1 MRAVPFI
8 FALLPSFCYDNDAYM
23 LRRIFGN
30 IIPGIDRLIERI
42 PPHIRDIIQKASLAF
57 AALVALLV
65 IIAGINKGLSDAKP
79 KGFKLVEHNRDLFY
93 LQEMREEYA
102 KKRKLVEDV
111 EVDPLQFPSRQKA
124 QDDTKFAAMG
134 RDTMGHL
141 MGEKEE
147 MLKHEDVMRPKE
159 KSPGYLGDNY
169 QIPRLA
175 PDKKATEDD
184 EAHLTRDKIG
194 SQKPA
199 AEIPA
204 APAVGTA
211 KVAPAIETSAR
222 PSRAENK
229 PGRDVFDE
237 TPAARPSAP
246 ATPSKNAAP
255 AKPRGKFEF
264 ID

>member
-1 MRAVPFI
+1 
-8 FALLPSFCYDNDAYM
+8 M
-23 LRRIFGN
+23 LRRIFSN

-65 IIAGINKGLSDAKP
+65 IIAGMNKGLRDAKP
-79 KGFKLVEHNRDLFY
+79 AGFRLVEKNRDLFY

-102 KKRKLVEDV
+102 KKRRLVEDV

-124 QDDTKFAAMG
+124 ADDTKFAAMG

-159 KSPGYLGDNY
+159 KSPGYLGDSY
-169 QIPRLA
+169 QIPRVT
-175 PDKKATEDD
+175 PDKKGIEDD
-184 EAHLTRDKIG
+184 DAHLTREKIG
-194 SQKPA
+194 SQKPPV
-199 AEIPA
+199 ENPA
-204 APAVGTA
+204 PPVMGTT
-211 KVAPAIETSAR
+211 KVETAMPPSGR
-222 PSRAENK
+222 PSRAETRAA
-229 PGRDVFDE
+229 RDVFDE
-237 TPAARPSAP
+237 TPAAVKPAASAVPSG
-246 ATPSKNAAP
+246 KAAP

>member
-1 MRAVPFI
+1 
-8 FALLPSFCYDNDAYM
+8 M
-23 LRRIFGN
+23 LRRILGN

-124 QDDTKFAAMG
+124 ADDTKFAAMG

-159 KSPGYLGDNY
+159 KSPGYLGDSY
-169 QIPRLA
+169 QIPRVT
-175 PDKKATEDD
+175 PDKKAIEDD
-184 EAHLTRDKIG
+184 DAYLTREKIG
-194 SQKPA
+194 SQKPV
-199 AEIPA
+199 AENPP
-204 APAVGTA
+204 PAV
-211 KVAPAIETSAR
+211 PQ
-222 PSRAENK
+222 PRAEAAMPPVKPARGGEAK

-237 TPAARPSAP
+237 AP
-246 ATPSKNAAP
+246 ATKPASAAPAKNAAP
-255 AKPRGKFEF
+255 TKPRGKFEF

>member
-1 MRAVPFI
+1 
-8 FALLPSFCYDNDAYM
+8 M

-30 IIPGIDRLIERI
+30 IIPSIDRLIERI

-65 IIAGINKGLSDAKP
+65 IISGINKGLRDAKP
-79 KGFKLVEHNRDLFY
+79 QGFKLVERNRDLFY

-124 QDDTKFAAMG
+124 QDDTKFVPMG

-141 MGEKEE
+141 MGEKDD

-159 KSPGYLGDNY
+159 KSPGYLGDSY
-169 QIPRLA
+169 QIPRMA
-175 PDKKATEDD
+175 PDKKAIDDGDSLLTKERIAERRAEAEKKLPEAPLVPSAPAPAGRTEPPR
-184 EAHLTRDKIG
+184 APA
-194 SQKPA
+194 KPA
-199 AEIPA
+199 
-204 APAVGTA
+204 
-211 KVAPAIETSAR
+211 
-222 PSRAENK
+222 
-229 PGRDVFDE
+229 RDVFDE
-237 TPAARPSAP
+237 PVKPAAELRKEA
-246 ATPSKNAAP
+246 
-255 AKPRGKFEF
+255 AKPQQGRKTTKFEF

>member
-1 MRAVPFI
+1 
-8 FALLPSFCYDNDAYM
+8 M

-30 IIPGIDRLIERI
+30 IIPGIDGLIGRI

-102 KKRKLVEDV
+102 RKRKLVEDV

-124 QDDTKFAAMG
+124 ADDTKFAAMG

-141 MGEKEE
+141 MGEKED

-159 KSPGYLGDNY
+159 KSPGYLGDSY
-169 QIPRLA
+169 QIPRIT
-175 PDKKATEDD
+175 PDKKALEDD
-184 EAHLTRDKIG
+184 DAHLTRDKIG

-199 AEIPA
+199 AENQ
-204 APAVGTA
+204 APPVVGTA
-211 KVAPAIETSAR
+211 KVEPVVPPAGRS
-222 PSRAENK
+222 SRAETK

-237 TPAARPSAP
+237 TPAAKPSAGAAAKNP
-246 ATPSKNAAP
+246 AQ
-255 AKPRGKFEF
+255 AKPRSKFEF

>member
-1 MRAVPFI
+1 
-8 FALLPSFCYDNDAYM
+8 M
-23 LRRIFGN
+23 LRRILGN

-65 IIAGINKGLSDAKP
+65 IIAGINKGLRDAKP
-79 KGFKLVEHNRDLFY
+79 AGFKLVEKNRDLFY

-124 QDDTKFAAMG
+124 QDETKFAAMG

-159 KSPGYLGDNY
+159 KSPGYLGDSY
-169 QIPRLA
+169 QIPRIT
-175 PDKKATEDD
+175 PDKKALEDD
-184 EAHLTRDKIG
+184 DAHLTRDKIG
-194 SQKPA
+194 SQKPP
-199 AEIPA
+199 AENSP
-204 APAVGTA
+204 APAVTA
-211 KVAPAIETSAR
+211 PQAETAMPAAGK
-222 PSRAENK
+222 PSRAQTK
-229 PGRDVFDE
+229 PARDVFDE
-237 TPAARPSAP
+237 APAAKP
-246 ATPSKNAAP
+246 AAP
-255 AKPRGKFEF
+255 ASKSATATPEKKNRKMEY
-264 ID
+264 IE

>member
-1 MRAVPFI
+1 
-8 FALLPSFCYDNDAYM
+8 M
-23 LRRIFGN
+23 LRRILGN

-65 IIAGINKGLSDAKP
+65 IIAGINKGLRDAKP
-79 KGFKLVEHNRDLFY
+79 AGFKLVERNRYLFY

-124 QDDTKFAAMG
+124 ADETKFAAMG

-141 MGEKEE
+141 MGEKED

-159 KSPGYLGDNY
+159 KSPGYLGDSY
-169 QIPRLA
+169 QIPRIT
-175 PDKKATEDD
+175 PDKKALEDD
-184 EAHLTRDKIG
+184 DAHLTREKIG
-194 SQKPA
+194 SQKPP
-199 AEIPA
+199 AENAP
-204 APAVGTA
+204 APAVTA
-211 KVAPAIETSAR
+211 P
-222 PSRAENK
+222 RAEAAMPAAGIPARAEAK
-229 PGRDVFDE
+229 PARDVFDE
-237 TPAARPSAP
+237 TPAARPV
-246 ATPSKNAAP
+246 TPGAAAKTPAP